1 MADEIKKRFNA
12 MSLLKMFAGVLI
24 LVIGILFT
32 FRYFPYLKLM
42 IKASLGPFLILV
54 GLIMVAVAKE

>member
-1 MADEIKKRFNA
+1 MTLEAKKSFNVKSLIKMLGGA
-12 MSLLKMFAGVLI
+12 LI

-32 FRYFPYLKLM
+32 FRYFPYSKLM